1 MRNILKIFQSGKIK
15 FNIILFLFI
24 HCLYANNSVHVDQYS
39 ITGAESI
46 ADVTKVD
53 QKIFKEILEGKFLN
67 NQLTSKLE
75 EILSFYRNNDITE
88 SFSYFNRLMTT
99 IFKLNR
105 DKSLKKDYKDQ
116 HIVLLAEH
124 ALKIARSEE
133 FSNYQ
138 TLPLMNDDDLF
149 KRRPLIKSA
158 ITDSLNLSRLVLL
171 RISGKNQRYE
181 MFNKKVSS
189 ALKKNCSYQ
198 IELAKFYISQG
209 NFSKAKILGID
220 KVLFN
225 KKSTIVCKDIANFLN
240 SFIYI
245 LEGDYKN
252 ALQIKNLLSNN
263 QYTEGMKTIIDL
275 NSNIKTKPNVA
286 LKHAEKLYSLSK
298 LSRLSVTMV
307 NFNFEVL
314 RASILLKNQELFS
327 SSAKYTKAILSK
339 RKNLSQRDHNYFGAL
354 ELMGNHYLLNKP
366 LNKVL
371 LKELSAK
378 IEYQY
383 GSKSYY
389 YKNVGEI
396 R

>member
-181 MFNKKVSS
+181 RFNKKVSS

-225 KKSTIVCKDIANFLN
+225 KKSTTVCKDIANFLN

-286 LKHAEKLYSLSK
+286 LKYAKKLFSLSK

-314 RASILLKNQELFS
+314 RASILLKNKELFS
-327 SSAKYTKAILSK
+327 ISSKYTKSILDK
-339 RKNLSQRDHNYFGAL
+339 RKNLSQRDHNFY
-354 ELMGNHYLLNKP
+354 N
-366 LNKVL
+366 L
-371 LKELSAK
+371 LKHLGDHHLYKKNLKQELIKEYKAK
-378 IEYQY
+378 VEYQY
-383 GSKSYY
+383 GTNSYY
-389 YKNVGEI
+389 FNTINKLN
-396 R
+396 